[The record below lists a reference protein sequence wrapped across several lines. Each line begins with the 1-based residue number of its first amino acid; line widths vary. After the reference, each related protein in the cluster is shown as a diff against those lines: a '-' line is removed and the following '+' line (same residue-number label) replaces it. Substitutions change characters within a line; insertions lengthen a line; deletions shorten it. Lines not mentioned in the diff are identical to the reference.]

1 MSFSSTAI
9 FTAISNLSISGVTV
23 KDLTAIPQ
31 AGDETICPILFPNPD
46 GCVSGAN
53 GEPSDGP
60 TTFGP
65 ATGRMWQ
72 FNRTYE
78 LIYLHCQVGAGGLSD
93 FYSAM
98 CSKSDAIIH
107 ALVELDITDVDV
119 QTVTIGK
126 FGALQDPSNKY
137 FHGFTVS
144 VTMRERI
151 NND

>member
-31 AGDETICPILFPNPD
+31 AGEQTACPILFPNPD

-53 GEPSDGP
+53 GEPSDGA
-60 TTFGP
+60 TTFGTP
-65 ATGRMWQ
+65 TTRMWQ

-78 LIYLHCQVGAGGLSD
+78 LIYLHCQVGSGSLSD
-93 FYSAM
+93 FYSDM

-126 FGALQDPSNKY
+126 FGALQDPSGNY

>member
-46 GCVSGAN
+46 GCVGGAN
-53 GEPSDGP
+53 GEPGDGA
-60 TTFGP
+60 TTFGTP
-65 ATGRMWQ
+65 TTRMWQ

-78 LIYLHCQVGAGGLSD
+78 FIYLHCQAGAGQLAD
-93 FYSAM
+93 FYSSM

-119 QTVTIGK
+119 QSVTIGK
-126 FGALQDPSNKY
+126 FGALQDPSGKY

>member
-53 GEPSDGP
+53 GEPSDGSM
-60 TTFGP
+60 TFGTP
-65 ATGRMWQ
+65 STRMWQ
-72 FNRTYE
+72 FNRVYE
-78 LIYLHCQVGAGGLSD
+78 LIYLHCQVGAGALSD
-93 FYSAM
+93 IYSSM

-119 QTVTIGK
+119 QSVTIGK
-126 FGALQDPSNKY
+126 FGALQDPSNNY